1 MIDMVRG
8 LPRDLVTALCFL
20 TRLPLPGLSH
30 RQCTQMYGPGQAMAA
45 FPLAGLV
52 LGALLVGLD
61 RLLSLTAFPLTT
73 RNILLVVALVALTG
87 GLHLEGLMDTCDGLI
102 GGHNAQQRLNIMRDS
117 HVGSYGVLGGVCVV
131 LLKVGA
137 LGAVPNSVRV
147 LALLLTPMLGR
158 WSLVLAAA
166 LFPPARPNGLGAA
179 FRAGVTP
186 PRLTAAAVTCV
197 LASCA
202 LGGVVGPLALVAA
215 CLATWLLGR
224 AITAMILGLTGDTY
238 GAIAEVTEVVT
249 LFLLAL
255 LGGNR
260 MLLAITP

>member
-1 MIDMVRG
+1 MQARLVQHVRRRG
-8 LPRDLVTALCFL
+8 L
-20 TRLPLPGLSH
+20 
-30 RQCTQMYGPGQAMAA
+30 
-45 FPLAGLV
+45 
-52 LGALLVGLD
+52 LD
-61 RLLSLTAFPLTT
+61 
-73 RNILLVVALVALTG
+73 
-87 GLHLEGLMDTCDGLI
+87 GLMD
-102 GGHNAQQRLNIMRDS
+102 QPWRNIMRDS

-137 LGAVPNSVRV
+137 LGAMPNSARV

-166 LFPPARPNGLGAA
+166 LFPPARPSGLGAA

-186 PRLTAAAVTCV
+186 PRLAAAAVTCV
-197 LASCA
+197 VAACG
-202 LGGVVGPLALVAA
+202 LGGVAGPLALVAA

-224 AITAMILGLTGDTY
+224 AITAMIPGLTGDTY

-260 MLLAITP
+260 TLLAITP

>member
-8 LPRDLVTALCFL
+8 LPRDLATALCFL
-20 TRLPLPGLSH
+20 TRLPLPALSR
-30 RQCTQMYGPGQAMAA
+30 RQSAQMRGPAQAMAA

-61 RLLSLTAFPLTT
+61 KLLGLTAFPLTT

-102 GGHNAQQRLNIMRDS
+102 GGHDAQQRLNIMRDS
-117 HVGSYGVLGGVCVV
+117 RVGSYGVLGGVCVV

-137 LGAVPNSVRV
+137 LGAVPNSARV

-166 LFPPARPNGLGAA
+166 LFPPARPSGLGAA

-186 PRLTAAAVTCV
+186 PRLAAAAVTCV
-197 LASCA
+197 LAAWA

-224 AITAMILGLTGDTY
+224 AITAMIPGLTGDTY
-238 GAIAEVTEVVT
+238 GAIAEMTEVVT

>member
-30 RQCTQMYGPGQAMAA
+30 RPCTQMHGPGQAMAA

-61 RLLSLTAFPLTT
+61 RLLSFTAFPLTT
-73 RNILLVVALVALTG
+73 RNIQLIVALVALTG
-87 GLHLEGLMDTCDGLI
+87 GLHLDGLMDTCDGLI
-102 GGHNAQQRLNIMRDS
+102 GGHSAEQRLAIMRDS
-117 HVGSYGVLGGVCVV
+117 RVGSYGVLGGVCVV

-137 LGAVPNSVRV
+137 LGAVPGSARA

-166 LFPPARPNGLGAA
+166 LFPPARPGGLGAA

-186 PRLTAAAVTCV
+186 PRLAAAAVTCV
-197 LASCA
+197 LAACTI
-202 LGGVVGPLALVAA
+202 GGVVGTLALVAA
-215 CLATWLLGR
+215 CVATWLLGR
-224 AITAMILGLTGDTY
+224 AITARIPGLTGDTY
-238 GAIAEVTEVVT
+238 GAIAEVTEVVA

-255 LGGNR
+255 FAR
-260 MLLAITP
+260 

>member
-1 MIDMVRG
+1 MIHMVRG
-8 LPRDLVTALCFL
+8 LPRDLVTALSFL
-20 TRLPLPGLSH
+20 TRLPLPALSR
-30 RQCTQMYGPGQAMAA
+30 RQSAHVRGPAEAMAT

-61 RLLSLTAFPLTT
+61 RLLSLTAFPLPT

-87 GLHLEGLMDTCDGLI
+87 GLHLDGLMDTCDGLI

-137 LGAVPNSVRV
+137 LGAVPNSARV
-147 LALLLTPMLGR
+147 VALLLTPMLGR

-166 LFPPARPNGLGAA
+166 LFPPARPSGLGAA

-186 PRLTAAAVTCV
+186 PRLAAAAVTCV
-197 LASCA
+197 VAACG
-202 LGGVVGPLALVAA
+202 LGGVPGPLPPV
-215 CLATWLLGR
+215 G
-224 AITAMILGLTGDTY
+224 
-238 GAIAEVTEVVT
+238 
-249 LFLLAL
+249 AL
-255 LGGNR
+255 LLT
-260 MLLAITP
+260 LLP

>member
-1 MIDMVRG
+1 MQARLVQHVRRRG
-8 LPRDLVTALCFL
+8 L
-20 TRLPLPGLSH
+20 
-30 RQCTQMYGPGQAMAA
+30 
-45 FPLAGLV
+45 
-52 LGALLVGLD
+52 LD
-61 RLLSLTAFPLTT
+61 
-73 RNILLVVALVALTG
+73 
-87 GLHLEGLMDTCDGLI
+87 GLMD
-102 GGHNAQQRLNIMRDS
+102 QPWRNIMRDS

-137 LGAVPNSVRV
+137 LGAMPNSARV

-166 LFPPARPNGLGAA
+166 LFPPARPSGLGAA

-186 PRLTAAAVTCV
+186 PRLAAAAVTCV
-197 LASCA
+197 VAACG
-202 LGGVVGPLALVAA
+202 LGGVAGPLALVAA

-224 AITAMILGLTGDTY
+224 AITAMIPGLTGDTY

-260 MLLAITP
+260 MLLTIMP

>member
-1 MIDMVRG
+1 
-8 LPRDLVTALCFL
+8 
-20 TRLPLPGLSH
+20 
-30 RQCTQMYGPGQAMAA
+30 
-45 FPLAGLV
+45 
-52 LGALLVGLD
+52 
-61 RLLSLTAFPLTT
+61 
-73 RNILLVVALVALTG
+73 
-87 GLHLEGLMDTCDGLI
+87 MDTCDGLI

-137 LGAVPNSVRV
+137 LGAVPNSARV

-166 LFPPARPNGLGAA
+166 LFPPARPSGLGAA
-179 FRAGVTP
+179 FRAGITP
-186 PRLTAAAVTCV
+186 PRLAVAAVTCV
-197 LASCA
+197 LAAWA
-202 LGGVVGPLALVAA
+202 LGGVVGPFALVAS

-224 AITAMILGLTGDTY
+224 AITAMIPGLTGDTY

-260 MLLAITP
+260 MLLAITL